1 MERIKLVFSDFFYY
15 MMKVVK
21 TEKELKA
28 EISAAKKSGKKIGFV
43 PTMGSLHTG
52 HASLIETSKKQ
63 CDYTVVS
70 IFVNP
75 TQFNDK
81 KDFEK
86 YPRDIENDSEFLKKL
101 KVDIVFTPSEKEIYP
116 KPDKRKFNFGKL
128 DSILEG
134 KFRPGHFNGVAQV
147 VSRLLGIVE
156 PDKLFLGEKDYQQ
169 ILIVKELV
177 KQLSLKV
184 DVVPCP
190 TIRDDE
196 GFALSSRNKLLSD
209 EEYDEATFIP
219 IWMNEV
225 KKLSLRYKISQIKA
239 RVETLVS
246 QHPQMKLEYFE
257 ICDAASLHP
266 IQDFEEAEKCIA
278 LIALYVGKTRLI
290 DNIMI

>member
-1 MERIKLVFSDFFYY
+1 MGRIKLVFSDFFYY
-15 MMKVVK
+15 MKVVK

-28 EISAAKKSGKKIGFV
+28 EINAAKKAGKKIGFV

-86 YPRDIENDSEFLKKL
+86 YPRAIDNDTEFLKKL
-101 KVDIVFTPSEKEIYP
+101 KVDIVFTPAEKEIYP
-116 KPDKRKFNFGKL
+116 KPDKRKFSFGKL

-147 VSRLLGIVE
+147 VSKLLELVE

-169 ILIVKELV
+169 ILVIKELV
-177 KQLSLKV
+177 KQLEIKV
-184 DVVPCP
+184 NVVSCP
-190 TIRDDE
+190 TIRDEE
-196 GFALSSRNKLLSD
+196 GFALSSRNKLLTD

-225 KKLSLRYKISQIKA
+225 KKLSLKYKVSQIKA
-239 RVETLVS
+239 RIETLVS
-246 QHPQMKLEYFE
+246 QHPKMKLEYFE
-257 ICDAASLHP
+257 ICDADSLHP
-266 IQDFEEAEKCIA
+266 VQDFEEAEKCIA

-290 DNIMI
+290 DNIML